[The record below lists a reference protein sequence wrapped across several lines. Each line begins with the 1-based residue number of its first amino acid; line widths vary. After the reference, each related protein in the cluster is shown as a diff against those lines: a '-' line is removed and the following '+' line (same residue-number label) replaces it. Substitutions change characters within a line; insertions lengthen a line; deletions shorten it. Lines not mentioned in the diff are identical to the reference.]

1 MSNKAAR
8 ELGKLRWAGVSPEE
22 RSARMSA
29 LAKLAGKR
37 MTKKQRSD
45 RARKAAL
52 ARHAKKRASQTTAE

>member
-1 MSNKAAR
+1 MANQAATA
-8 ELGKLRWAGVSPEE
+8 LGKLRWAGVSPEE
-22 RSARMSA
+22 RSAQMSA

-52 ARHAKKRASQTTAE
+52 ARHAKKRASQQSSE